1 VRNSSDGRNLCAK
14 YLDLKSIRTSMTHSE
29 DGLSYIYLCWSPGAI
44 MITVSGDALSYDRA
58 DTAEYKLKENQ
69 IS

>member
-1 VRNSSDGRNLCAK
+1 
-14 YLDLKSIRTSMTHSE
+14 MTHSE
-29 DGLSYIYLCWSPGAI
+29 DGLQYIYLCWSPGAV

-69 IS
+69 SY